1 MLWDPV
7 VEAGSSDTR
16 LVSESGVVA
25 LLVVSVKAVV
35 APVSVLVVEVPVIV
49 SVPVC
54 VPVTVLTVLL

>member
-7 VEAGSSDTR
+7 VEAGSSDT

-25 LLVVSVKAVV
+25 LLVVSVKVVV